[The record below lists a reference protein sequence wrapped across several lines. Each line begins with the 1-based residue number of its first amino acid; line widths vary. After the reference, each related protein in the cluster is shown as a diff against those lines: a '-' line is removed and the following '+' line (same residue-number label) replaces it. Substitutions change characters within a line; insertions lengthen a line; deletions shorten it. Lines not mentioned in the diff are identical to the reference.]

1 MQQEINIKV
10 VAQDRAKDNDFKQLF
25 LEMYPRLVRYAV
37 SLLGDGNEAR
47 DVVGDVFEKAWNQFS
62 SLQME
67 TRRSW
72 LYASV
77 RNACLNWLK
86 HQQVEQTNV
95 EALIEATRYDMSTRY
110 EEHERLLQQA
120 ERIARELK
128 EPTCTILR
136 LCYFEHLTYQQAA
149 DSRQAGHQ
157 SQHREEAYFQGTRHF
172 ARANEAY
179 KHRELGGKIMN
190 KNQDQELDYRMDSVS
205 ENVSENAS
213 GKVSENVSDAR
224 LSQIFGEAL
233 GDEPSKE
240 ETLAAW
246 EAFEQK
252 HISSEEEHLQK
263 AEDELSEKK
272 IDKARILTW
281 ITASVAVAASLFLF
295 IFRSSQEISQPT
307 EFSMELFSEVT
318 SPKQVEQ
325 TLSNGYCVVST
336 PAATTTLVTLSDG
349 TRVMLNANSTLEYP
363 ASFDDAEVREV
374 RLKGEAHFEVTKNP
388 HRPFVVKAGE
398 MQTQVLG
405 TIFDVKAYRKD
416 APKVTLMEGKVKV
429 SNADTEI
436 EMRPG
441 QTATLQADKIVVSKA
456 SSSASD
462 WLEGDFDMDQ
472 VTLAEAMSDIGAWYN
487 KTVVFQSQANM
498 DKLIHFRFSRRASL
512 QEIITALNEMGV
524 AKVRIEKGKIM
535 VL

>member
-1 MQQEINIKV
+1 
-10 VAQDRAKDNDFKQLF
+10 
-25 LEMYPRLVRYAV
+25 
-37 SLLGDGNEAR
+37 
-47 DVVGDVFEKAWNQFS
+47 
-62 SLQME
+62 
-67 TRRSW
+67 
-72 LYASV
+72 
-77 RNACLNWLK
+77 
-86 HQQVEQTNV
+86 
-95 EALIEATRYDMSTRY
+95 
-110 EEHERLLQQA
+110 
-120 ERIARELK
+120 
-128 EPTCTILR
+128 
-136 LCYFEHLTYQQAA
+136 
-149 DSRQAGHQ
+149 
-157 SQHREEAYFQGTRHF
+157 
-172 ARANEAY
+172 
-179 KHRELGGKIMN
+179 
-190 KNQDQELDYRMDSVS
+190 MDSVS

-213 GKVSENVSDAR
+213 EKVSENISDAR

-233 GDEPSKE
+233 GNEPSKE

-246 EAFEQK
+246 EAFEKK
-252 HISSEEEHLQK
+252 HISSEKEHLSFEK
-263 AEDELSEKK
+263 ESIVKNEKK
-272 IDKARILTW
+272 VSKARILTW

-325 TLSNGYCVVST
+325 TLSDGYCVVST

-349 TRVMLNANSTLEYP
+349 TKVMLNANSTLEYP

-416 APKVTLMEGKVKV
+416 APKVTLMQGKVKV
-429 SNADTEI
+429 SNADTEVD
-436 EMRPG
+436 MRPG

-498 DKLIHFRFSRRASL
+498 GKLIHFRFSRRASL

>member
-1 MQQEINIKV
+1 
-10 VAQDRAKDNDFKQLF
+10 
-25 LEMYPRLVRYAV
+25 
-37 SLLGDGNEAR
+37 
-47 DVVGDVFEKAWNQFS
+47 
-62 SLQME
+62 
-67 TRRSW
+67 
-72 LYASV
+72 
-77 RNACLNWLK
+77 
-86 HQQVEQTNV
+86 
-95 EALIEATRYDMSTRY
+95 
-110 EEHERLLQQA
+110 
-120 ERIARELK
+120 
-128 EPTCTILR
+128 
-136 LCYFEHLTYQQAA
+136 
-149 DSRQAGHQ
+149 
-157 SQHREEAYFQGTRHF
+157 
-172 ARANEAY
+172 
-179 KHRELGGKIMN
+179 MN

-213 GKVSENVSDAR
+213 EKVSENVSDAR

-246 EAFEQK
+246 EAFEKK
-252 HISSEEEHLQK
+252 HISSEEEHLSFEK
-263 AEDELSEKK
+263 ESIVKNEKK
-272 IDKARILTW
+272 VSKARILTW

-295 IFRSSQEISQPT
+295 IFRSSQEISLPT

-349 TRVMLNANSTLEYP
+349 TKVMLNANSKLEYP

-429 SNADTEI
+429 SNADTEV
-436 EMRPG
+436 EMHPG
-441 QTATLQADKIVVSKA
+441 QTATLQSDKIVVSRA

-524 AKVRIEKGKIM
+524 AKVRMEKGKIM

>member
-1 MQQEINIKV
+1 
-10 VAQDRAKDNDFKQLF
+10 
-25 LEMYPRLVRYAV
+25 
-37 SLLGDGNEAR
+37 
-47 DVVGDVFEKAWNQFS
+47 
-62 SLQME
+62 
-67 TRRSW
+67 
-72 LYASV
+72 
-77 RNACLNWLK
+77 
-86 HQQVEQTNV
+86 
-95 EALIEATRYDMSTRY
+95 
-110 EEHERLLQQA
+110 
-120 ERIARELK
+120 
-128 EPTCTILR
+128 
-136 LCYFEHLTYQQAA
+136 
-149 DSRQAGHQ
+149 
-157 SQHREEAYFQGTRHF
+157 
-172 ARANEAY
+172 
-179 KHRELGGKIMN
+179 MN

-205 ENVSENAS
+205 ENVSENVS
-213 GKVSENVSDAR
+213 EKVSENVSDAR

-246 EAFEQK
+246 EAFEKK
-252 HISSEEEHLQK
+252 HISSEEEHLSFEK
-263 AEDELSEKK
+263 ESIVKNEKK
-272 IDKARILTW
+272 VSKARILTW

-325 TLSNGYCVVST
+325 TLSDGYCVVST

-429 SNADTEI
+429 SNADTEV

-441 QTATLQADKIVVSKA
+441 QTATLQSDKIVVSRA
-456 SSSASD
+456 SSSVSD

>member
-1 MQQEINIKV
+1 
-10 VAQDRAKDNDFKQLF
+10 
-25 LEMYPRLVRYAV
+25 
-37 SLLGDGNEAR
+37 
-47 DVVGDVFEKAWNQFS
+47 
-62 SLQME
+62 
-67 TRRSW
+67 
-72 LYASV
+72 
-77 RNACLNWLK
+77 
-86 HQQVEQTNV
+86 
-95 EALIEATRYDMSTRY
+95 
-110 EEHERLLQQA
+110 
-120 ERIARELK
+120 
-128 EPTCTILR
+128 
-136 LCYFEHLTYQQAA
+136 
-149 DSRQAGHQ
+149 
-157 SQHREEAYFQGTRHF
+157 
-172 ARANEAY
+172 
-179 KHRELGGKIMN
+179 MN

-205 ENVSENAS
+205 ENASE
-213 GKVSENVSDAR
+213 KVSEKVSDAR

-233 GDEPSKE
+233 GDEPSKK

-246 EAFEQK
+246 EAFEKK
-252 HISSEEEHLQK
+252 HISSEKEPLQK

-325 TLSNGYCVVST
+325 TLSDGYCVVST

-363 ASFDDAEVREV
+363 VSFDDAATDKENDAADAVHQVREV

-416 APKVTLMEGKVKV
+416 APKVTLMQGKVKV
-429 SNADTEI
+429 SNADTEV

-441 QTATLQADKIVVSKA
+441 QTATLQSDKIVVSKA

>member
-1 MQQEINIKV
+1 
-10 VAQDRAKDNDFKQLF
+10 
-25 LEMYPRLVRYAV
+25 
-37 SLLGDGNEAR
+37 
-47 DVVGDVFEKAWNQFS
+47 
-62 SLQME
+62 
-67 TRRSW
+67 
-72 LYASV
+72 
-77 RNACLNWLK
+77 
-86 HQQVEQTNV
+86 
-95 EALIEATRYDMSTRY
+95 
-110 EEHERLLQQA
+110 
-120 ERIARELK
+120 
-128 EPTCTILR
+128 
-136 LCYFEHLTYQQAA
+136 
-149 DSRQAGHQ
+149 
-157 SQHREEAYFQGTRHF
+157 
-172 ARANEAY
+172 
-179 KHRELGGKIMN
+179 MN

-213 GKVSENVSDAR
+213 EKVSENVSDAR

-240 ETLAAW
+240 ETLAVW
-246 EAFEQK
+246 EAFEKK
-252 HISSEEEHLQK
+252 HISSEKEYLQK

-272 IDKARILTW
+272 IEDEIGRENGNEIGREIEGESSSRKVSKARILAW

-295 IFRSSQEISQPT
+295 IFRSSQEISLPT

-325 TLSNGYCVVST
+325 TLSDGYCVVST

-416 APKVTLMEGKVKV
+416 APKVTLMQGKVKV

-456 SSSASD
+456 SPSASG

-498 DKLIHFRFSRRASL
+498 GKLIHFRFSRRASL

-524 AKVRIEKGKIM
+524 ARIKIEKGKIM

>member
-1 MQQEINIKV
+1 
-10 VAQDRAKDNDFKQLF
+10 
-25 LEMYPRLVRYAV
+25 
-37 SLLGDGNEAR
+37 
-47 DVVGDVFEKAWNQFS
+47 
-62 SLQME
+62 
-67 TRRSW
+67 
-72 LYASV
+72 
-77 RNACLNWLK
+77 
-86 HQQVEQTNV
+86 
-95 EALIEATRYDMSTRY
+95 
-110 EEHERLLQQA
+110 
-120 ERIARELK
+120 
-128 EPTCTILR
+128 
-136 LCYFEHLTYQQAA
+136 
-149 DSRQAGHQ
+149 
-157 SQHREEAYFQGTRHF
+157 
-172 ARANEAY
+172 
-179 KHRELGGKIMN
+179 MN

-205 ENVSENAS
+205 ENVSENVFEKA
-213 GKVSENVSDAR
+213 SENVSDTR

-246 EAFEQK
+246 EAFEKK
-252 HISSEEEHLQK
+252 HISSEKEHLSFEK
-263 AEDELSEKK
+263 ESIVKNEKK
-272 IDKARILTW
+272 VSKARILTW

-325 TLSNGYCVVST
+325 TLSDGYCVVST
-336 PAATTTLVTLSDG
+336 PAATTTLVTLNDG
-349 TRVMLNANSTLEYP
+349 TKVMLNANSTLEYP

-416 APKVTLMEGKVKV
+416 APKVTLMQGKVKV
-429 SNADTEI
+429 SNADTEV

-498 DKLIHFRFSRRASL
+498 GKLIHFRFSRRASL

>member
-1 MQQEINIKV
+1 
-10 VAQDRAKDNDFKQLF
+10 
-25 LEMYPRLVRYAV
+25 
-37 SLLGDGNEAR
+37 
-47 DVVGDVFEKAWNQFS
+47 
-62 SLQME
+62 
-67 TRRSW
+67 
-72 LYASV
+72 
-77 RNACLNWLK
+77 
-86 HQQVEQTNV
+86 
-95 EALIEATRYDMSTRY
+95 
-110 EEHERLLQQA
+110 
-120 ERIARELK
+120 
-128 EPTCTILR
+128 
-136 LCYFEHLTYQQAA
+136 
-149 DSRQAGHQ
+149 
-157 SQHREEAYFQGTRHF
+157 
-172 ARANEAY
+172 
-179 KHRELGGKIMN
+179 MN
-190 KNQDQELDYRMDSVS
+190 KNQDQELDYRMDSVL
-205 ENVSENAS
+205 
-213 GKVSENVSDAR
+213 ENVSDAR

-246 EAFEQK
+246 EAFEKK
-252 HISSEEEHLQK
+252 HISSEKEHLSFEK
-263 AEDELSEKK
+263 ESIVKNEKK
-272 IDKARILTW
+272 VSKARILTW

-524 AKVRIEKGKIM
+524 AKVRMEKGKIM

>member
-1 MQQEINIKV
+1 
-10 VAQDRAKDNDFKQLF
+10 
-25 LEMYPRLVRYAV
+25 
-37 SLLGDGNEAR
+37 
-47 DVVGDVFEKAWNQFS
+47 
-62 SLQME
+62 
-67 TRRSW
+67 
-72 LYASV
+72 
-77 RNACLNWLK
+77 
-86 HQQVEQTNV
+86 
-95 EALIEATRYDMSTRY
+95 
-110 EEHERLLQQA
+110 
-120 ERIARELK
+120 
-128 EPTCTILR
+128 
-136 LCYFEHLTYQQAA
+136 
-149 DSRQAGHQ
+149 
-157 SQHREEAYFQGTRHF
+157 
-172 ARANEAY
+172 
-179 KHRELGGKIMN
+179 MN
-190 KNQDQELDYRMDSVS
+190 KNQDQELDYRMDS
-205 ENVSENAS
+205 
-213 GKVSENVSDAR
+213 VSENVSDAR

-246 EAFEQK
+246 EAFEKK

-272 IDKARILTW
+272 IEDEIGGESSSRKISKARILTW

-388 HRPFVVKAGE
+388 HRPFVVRAGE

-416 APKVTLMEGKVKV
+416 APKVTLMQGKVKV
-429 SNADTEI
+429 SNADTEV

-456 SSSASD
+456 SPSASD

-524 AKVRIEKGKIM
+524 AKVRMEKGKIM

>member
-1 MQQEINIKV
+1 MN
-10 VAQDRAKDNDFKQLF
+10 KD
-25 LEMYPRLVRYAV
+25 
-37 SLLGDGNEAR
+37 
-47 DVVGDVFEKAWNQFS
+47 
-62 SLQME
+62 
-67 TRRSW
+67 
-72 LYASV
+72 
-77 RNACLNWLK
+77 
-86 HQQVEQTNV
+86 
-95 EALIEATRYDMSTRY
+95 
-110 EEHERLLQQA
+110 
-120 ERIARELK
+120 
-128 EPTCTILR
+128 
-136 LCYFEHLTYQQAA
+136 
-149 DSRQAGHQ
+149 
-157 SQHREEAYFQGTRHF
+157 
-172 ARANEAY
+172 
-179 KHRELGGKIMN
+179 

-213 GKVSENVSDAR
+213 EKVSENVSDAR

-246 EAFEQK
+246 EAFEKK

-263 AEDELSEKK
+263 TEDELSEKK
-272 IDKARILTW
+272 IEDEIGRESSSRKISKARILAW

-325 TLSNGYCVVST
+325 TLSDGYCVVST

-349 TRVMLNANSTLEYP
+349 TKVMLNANSTLEYP

-416 APKVTLMEGKVKV
+416 APKVTLMQGKVKV
-429 SNADTEI
+429 SNADTEV

-456 SSSASD
+456 SPSASD

-487 KTVVFQSQANM
+487 KTVVFLSQANM
-498 DKLIHFRFSRRASL
+498 GKLIHFRFSRRASL

>member
-1 MQQEINIKV
+1 
-10 VAQDRAKDNDFKQLF
+10 
-25 LEMYPRLVRYAV
+25 
-37 SLLGDGNEAR
+37 
-47 DVVGDVFEKAWNQFS
+47 
-62 SLQME
+62 
-67 TRRSW
+67 
-72 LYASV
+72 
-77 RNACLNWLK
+77 
-86 HQQVEQTNV
+86 
-95 EALIEATRYDMSTRY
+95 
-110 EEHERLLQQA
+110 
-120 ERIARELK
+120 
-128 EPTCTILR
+128 
-136 LCYFEHLTYQQAA
+136 
-149 DSRQAGHQ
+149 
-157 SQHREEAYFQGTRHF
+157 
-172 ARANEAY
+172 
-179 KHRELGGKIMN
+179 MN
-190 KNQDQELDYRMDSVS
+190 KNQDQELDYRM
-205 ENVSENAS
+205 EAENA
-213 GKVSENVSDAR
+213 SDAR
-224 LSQIFGEAL
+224 LTRIFGEAL
-233 GDEPSKE
+233 GGEPSKE

-246 EAFEQK
+246 EAFEKK
-252 HISSEEEHLQK
+252 HISSEEEHLSFEK
-263 AEDELSEKK
+263 ESIVKNEKK
-272 IDKARILTW
+272 VSKARILTW

-325 TLSNGYCVVST
+325 TLSDGYCVVST

-349 TRVMLNANSTLEYP
+349 TKVMLNANSTLEYP

-416 APKVTLMEGKVKV
+416 APKVTLMQGKVKV
-429 SNADTEI
+429 SNADTEV

-441 QTATLQADKIVVSKA
+441 QTATLQSDKIVVSKA
-456 SSSASD
+456 SPSASD

-512 QEIITALNEMGV
+512 LEIITALNEMGV
-524 AKVRIEKGKIM
+524 ARIRMEKGKIM

>member
-1 MQQEINIKV
+1 
-10 VAQDRAKDNDFKQLF
+10 
-25 LEMYPRLVRYAV
+25 
-37 SLLGDGNEAR
+37 
-47 DVVGDVFEKAWNQFS
+47 
-62 SLQME
+62 
-67 TRRSW
+67 
-72 LYASV
+72 
-77 RNACLNWLK
+77 
-86 HQQVEQTNV
+86 
-95 EALIEATRYDMSTRY
+95 
-110 EEHERLLQQA
+110 
-120 ERIARELK
+120 
-128 EPTCTILR
+128 
-136 LCYFEHLTYQQAA
+136 
-149 DSRQAGHQ
+149 
-157 SQHREEAYFQGTRHF
+157 
-172 ARANEAY
+172 
-179 KHRELGGKIMN
+179 MN

-213 GKVSENVSDAR
+213 EKVSENVSDAR

-252 HISSEEEHLQK
+252 HISSEEEHLSFEK
-263 AEDELSEKK
+263 ESIVKNEKK
-272 IDKARILTW
+272 VSKARILTW

-325 TLSNGYCVVST
+325 TLSDGYCVVST

-429 SNADTEI
+429 SNADTEV

-441 QTATLQADKIVVSKA
+441 QTATLQTDKIVVSKA
-456 SSSASD
+456 SSSVSD

-498 DKLIHFRFSRRASL
+498 GKLIHFRFSRRASL

>member
-1 MQQEINIKV
+1 
-10 VAQDRAKDNDFKQLF
+10 
-25 LEMYPRLVRYAV
+25 
-37 SLLGDGNEAR
+37 
-47 DVVGDVFEKAWNQFS
+47 
-62 SLQME
+62 
-67 TRRSW
+67 
-72 LYASV
+72 
-77 RNACLNWLK
+77 
-86 HQQVEQTNV
+86 
-95 EALIEATRYDMSTRY
+95 
-110 EEHERLLQQA
+110 
-120 ERIARELK
+120 
-128 EPTCTILR
+128 
-136 LCYFEHLTYQQAA
+136 
-149 DSRQAGHQ
+149 
-157 SQHREEAYFQGTRHF
+157 
-172 ARANEAY
+172 
-179 KHRELGGKIMN
+179 MN

-213 GKVSENVSDAR
+213 EKVSENVSDAR

-246 EAFEQK
+246 EAFEKK
-252 HISSEEEHLQK
+252 HISSEKEHLSFEK
-263 AEDELSEKK
+263 ESIVKNEKK
-272 IDKARILTW
+272 VSKARILTW

-325 TLSNGYCVVST
+325 TLSDGYCVVST

-416 APKVTLMEGKVKV
+416 APKVTLMQGKVKV
-429 SNADTEI
+429 SNADTEV

-441 QTATLQADKIVVSKA
+441 QTATLQSDKIVVSRA
-456 SSSASD
+456 SSSVSD

-524 AKVRIEKGKIM
+524 AKVRMEKGKIM

>member
-1 MQQEINIKV
+1 
-10 VAQDRAKDNDFKQLF
+10 
-25 LEMYPRLVRYAV
+25 
-37 SLLGDGNEAR
+37 
-47 DVVGDVFEKAWNQFS
+47 
-62 SLQME
+62 
-67 TRRSW
+67 
-72 LYASV
+72 
-77 RNACLNWLK
+77 
-86 HQQVEQTNV
+86 
-95 EALIEATRYDMSTRY
+95 
-110 EEHERLLQQA
+110 
-120 ERIARELK
+120 
-128 EPTCTILR
+128 
-136 LCYFEHLTYQQAA
+136 
-149 DSRQAGHQ
+149 
-157 SQHREEAYFQGTRHF
+157 
-172 ARANEAY
+172 
-179 KHRELGGKIMN
+179 MN

-213 GKVSENVSDAR
+213 EKVSENVSDAR

-246 EAFEQK
+246 EAFEKK
-252 HISSEEEHLQK
+252 HISSEKEHLQK

-272 IDKARILTW
+272 IEDEIGRENGNEIGREIGGESSSRKVSKARILAW

-295 IFRSSQEISQPT
+295 IFRSSQEISLPT

-325 TLSNGYCVVST
+325 TLSDGYCVVST

-416 APKVTLMEGKVKV
+416 APKVTLMQGKVKV
-429 SNADTEI
+429 SNADTEV

-498 DKLIHFRFSRRASL
+498 GKLIHFRFSRRASL
-512 QEIITALNEMGV
+512 QEIIMALNEMGV

>member
-1 MQQEINIKV
+1 
-10 VAQDRAKDNDFKQLF
+10 
-25 LEMYPRLVRYAV
+25 
-37 SLLGDGNEAR
+37 
-47 DVVGDVFEKAWNQFS
+47 
-62 SLQME
+62 
-67 TRRSW
+67 
-72 LYASV
+72 
-77 RNACLNWLK
+77 
-86 HQQVEQTNV
+86 
-95 EALIEATRYDMSTRY
+95 
-110 EEHERLLQQA
+110 
-120 ERIARELK
+120 
-128 EPTCTILR
+128 
-136 LCYFEHLTYQQAA
+136 
-149 DSRQAGHQ
+149 
-157 SQHREEAYFQGTRHF
+157 
-172 ARANEAY
+172 
-179 KHRELGGKIMN
+179 MN

-213 GKVSENVSDAR
+213 EKVSENVSDAR

-246 EAFEQK
+246 EAFEKK
-252 HISSEEEHLQK
+252 HIVEN
-263 AEDELSEKK
+263 EKK
-272 IDKARILTW
+272 VSKARILTW

-307 EFSMELFSEVT
+307 EFSMELFSEIT

-325 TLSNGYCVVST
+325 TLSDGYCVVST

-416 APKVTLMEGKVKV
+416 APKVTLMQGKVKV
-429 SNADTEI
+429 SNADTEV

-441 QTATLQADKIVVSKA
+441 QTATLQVDKIVVSKA

>member
-1 MQQEINIKV
+1 
-10 VAQDRAKDNDFKQLF
+10 
-25 LEMYPRLVRYAV
+25 
-37 SLLGDGNEAR
+37 
-47 DVVGDVFEKAWNQFS
+47 
-62 SLQME
+62 
-67 TRRSW
+67 
-72 LYASV
+72 
-77 RNACLNWLK
+77 
-86 HQQVEQTNV
+86 
-95 EALIEATRYDMSTRY
+95 
-110 EEHERLLQQA
+110 
-120 ERIARELK
+120 
-128 EPTCTILR
+128 
-136 LCYFEHLTYQQAA
+136 
-149 DSRQAGHQ
+149 
-157 SQHREEAYFQGTRHF
+157 
-172 ARANEAY
+172 
-179 KHRELGGKIMN
+179 MN
-190 KNQDQELDYRMDSVS
+190 KNQDQKLDYRMDSVS
-205 ENVSENAS
+205 ENVSENVSEKA
-213 GKVSENVSDAR
+213 SENVSDAR

-246 EAFEQK
+246 EAFEKK
-252 HISSEEEHLQK
+252 HISSEKEHLQK

-272 IDKARILTW
+272 IEDEIGRENGNEIGREIEGESSSRKVSKARILTW

-295 IFRSSQEISQPT
+295 IFRSSQEISLPT

-325 TLSNGYCVVST
+325 TLSDGYCVVST

-349 TRVMLNANSTLEYP
+349 TKVMLNANSTLEYP

-416 APKVTLMEGKVKV
+416 APKVTLMQGKVKV
-429 SNADTEI
+429 SNADTEV

-441 QTATLQADKIVVSKA
+441 QTATLQSDKIVVSKA
-456 SSSASD
+456 SPSASD

-498 DKLIHFRFSRRASL
+498 GKLIHFRFSRRASL

>member
-1 MQQEINIKV
+1 
-10 VAQDRAKDNDFKQLF
+10 
-25 LEMYPRLVRYAV
+25 
-37 SLLGDGNEAR
+37 
-47 DVVGDVFEKAWNQFS
+47 
-62 SLQME
+62 
-67 TRRSW
+67 
-72 LYASV
+72 
-77 RNACLNWLK
+77 
-86 HQQVEQTNV
+86 
-95 EALIEATRYDMSTRY
+95 
-110 EEHERLLQQA
+110 
-120 ERIARELK
+120 
-128 EPTCTILR
+128 
-136 LCYFEHLTYQQAA
+136 
-149 DSRQAGHQ
+149 
-157 SQHREEAYFQGTRHF
+157 
-172 ARANEAY
+172 
-179 KHRELGGKIMN
+179 MN
-190 KNQDQELDYRMDSVS
+190 KNQDQELDYRM
-205 ENVSENAS
+205 EAENA
-213 GKVSENVSDAR
+213 SDAR
-224 LSQIFGEAL
+224 LTRIFGEAL
-233 GDEPSKE
+233 GGEPSKE

-246 EAFEQK
+246 EAFEKK
-252 HISSEEEHLQK
+252 HISSEEEHLSFEK
-263 AEDELSEKK
+263 ESIVKNEKK
-272 IDKARILTW
+272 VSKARIQTW
-281 ITASVAVAASLFLF
+281 ITASVAVVASLFLF

-325 TLSNGYCVVST
+325 TLSDGYCVVST

-363 ASFDDAEVREV
+363 ASFDDAEVRKV

-416 APKVTLMEGKVKV
+416 APKVTLMQGKVKV
-429 SNADTEI
+429 SNADTEV

-441 QTATLQADKIVVSKA
+441 QTATLQLDKIVVSKA
-456 SSSASD
+456 SPSASD

-498 DKLIHFRFSRRASL
+498 GKLIHFRFSRRASL

>member
-1 MQQEINIKV
+1 
-10 VAQDRAKDNDFKQLF
+10 
-25 LEMYPRLVRYAV
+25 
-37 SLLGDGNEAR
+37 
-47 DVVGDVFEKAWNQFS
+47 
-62 SLQME
+62 
-67 TRRSW
+67 
-72 LYASV
+72 
-77 RNACLNWLK
+77 
-86 HQQVEQTNV
+86 
-95 EALIEATRYDMSTRY
+95 
-110 EEHERLLQQA
+110 
-120 ERIARELK
+120 
-128 EPTCTILR
+128 
-136 LCYFEHLTYQQAA
+136 
-149 DSRQAGHQ
+149 
-157 SQHREEAYFQGTRHF
+157 
-172 ARANEAY
+172 
-179 KHRELGGKIMN
+179 MN
-190 KNQDQELDYRMDSVS
+190 KNQDQEL
-205 ENVSENAS
+205 EQ
-213 GKVSENVSDAR
+213 GKGKNSFCNPLHQPLLQEPNDAEAGNISDAR

-233 GDEPSKE
+233 GDKPSKE

-246 EAFEQK
+246 EAFEKK
-252 HISSEEEHLQK
+252 HLLSSEKEPLQK

-272 IDKARILTW
+272 IENEIEEEIEDGIGGEIENEIGGESSSRKVSKARILAW

-325 TLSNGYCVVST
+325 TLSDGYCVVST

-349 TRVMLNANSTLEYP
+349 TKVMLNANSTLEYP

-416 APKVTLMEGKVKV
+416 APKVTLMQGKVKV
-429 SNADTEI
+429 SNADTEV

-441 QTATLQADKIVVSKA
+441 QTATLQSDKIVVSKA
-456 SSSASD
+456 SPSASD

-487 KTVVFQSQANM
+487 KTVVFQSQTNM
-498 DKLIHFRFSRRASL
+498 DKLIHFRFSRKASL

>member
-1 MQQEINIKV
+1 
-10 VAQDRAKDNDFKQLF
+10 
-25 LEMYPRLVRYAV
+25 
-37 SLLGDGNEAR
+37 
-47 DVVGDVFEKAWNQFS
+47 
-62 SLQME
+62 
-67 TRRSW
+67 
-72 LYASV
+72 
-77 RNACLNWLK
+77 
-86 HQQVEQTNV
+86 
-95 EALIEATRYDMSTRY
+95 
-110 EEHERLLQQA
+110 
-120 ERIARELK
+120 
-128 EPTCTILR
+128 
-136 LCYFEHLTYQQAA
+136 
-149 DSRQAGHQ
+149 
-157 SQHREEAYFQGTRHF
+157 
-172 ARANEAY
+172 
-179 KHRELGGKIMN
+179 MN

-213 GKVSENVSDAR
+213 EKVSENVSDAR
-224 LSQIFGEAL
+224 LSQMFGEAL

-246 EAFEQK
+246 EAFEKK
-252 HISSEEEHLQK
+252 HISSEKEHLQK
-263 AEDELSEKK
+263 AEEELSEKK
-272 IDKARILTW
+272 IEDEIGGESSSRKISKARILAW

-325 TLSNGYCVVST
+325 TLSDGYCVVST

-349 TRVMLNANSTLEYP
+349 TKVMLNANSTLEYP

-374 RLKGEAHFEVTKNP
+374 RLNGEAHFEVTKNP

-429 SNADTEI
+429 SNADTEV

-456 SSSASD
+456 SPSASD

-512 QEIITALNEMGV
+512 QEIITALKEMGV
-524 AKVRIEKGKIM
+524 AKVRMEKGKIM

>member
-1 MQQEINIKV
+1 
-10 VAQDRAKDNDFKQLF
+10 
-25 LEMYPRLVRYAV
+25 
-37 SLLGDGNEAR
+37 
-47 DVVGDVFEKAWNQFS
+47 
-62 SLQME
+62 
-67 TRRSW
+67 
-72 LYASV
+72 
-77 RNACLNWLK
+77 
-86 HQQVEQTNV
+86 
-95 EALIEATRYDMSTRY
+95 
-110 EEHERLLQQA
+110 
-120 ERIARELK
+120 
-128 EPTCTILR
+128 
-136 LCYFEHLTYQQAA
+136 
-149 DSRQAGHQ
+149 
-157 SQHREEAYFQGTRHF
+157 
-172 ARANEAY
+172 
-179 KHRELGGKIMN
+179 MN

-213 GKVSENVSDAR
+213 EKVSENVSDAR

-246 EAFEQK
+246 EAFEKK

-272 IDKARILTW
+272 IEDEIGGESSSRKISKARILTW

-307 EFSMELFSEVT
+307 EFSIELFSEVT

-349 TRVMLNANSTLEYP
+349 TKVMLNANSTLEYP

-388 HRPFVVKAGE
+388 HRPFVVKAGK

-416 APKVTLMEGKVKV
+416 APKVTLMQGKVKV
-429 SNADTEI
+429 SNADTEV

>member
-1 MQQEINIKV
+1 
-10 VAQDRAKDNDFKQLF
+10 
-25 LEMYPRLVRYAV
+25 
-37 SLLGDGNEAR
+37 
-47 DVVGDVFEKAWNQFS
+47 
-62 SLQME
+62 
-67 TRRSW
+67 
-72 LYASV
+72 
-77 RNACLNWLK
+77 
-86 HQQVEQTNV
+86 
-95 EALIEATRYDMSTRY
+95 
-110 EEHERLLQQA
+110 
-120 ERIARELK
+120 
-128 EPTCTILR
+128 
-136 LCYFEHLTYQQAA
+136 
-149 DSRQAGHQ
+149 
-157 SQHREEAYFQGTRHF
+157 
-172 ARANEAY
+172 
-179 KHRELGGKIMN
+179 MN
-190 KNQDQELDYRMDSVS
+190 KNQDQELDYRM
-205 ENVSENAS
+205 EAENA
-213 GKVSENVSDAR
+213 SDAR
-224 LSQIFGEAL
+224 LTRIFGEAL
-233 GDEPSKE
+233 GGEPSKE

-246 EAFEQK
+246 EAFEKK
-252 HISSEEEHLQK
+252 HISSEEEHLSFEK
-263 AEDELSEKK
+263 ESIVKNEKK
-272 IDKARILTW
+272 VSKARILTW

-325 TLSNGYCVVST
+325 TLSDGYCVVST

-349 TRVMLNANSTLEYP
+349 TKVMLNANSTLEYP

-416 APKVTLMEGKVKV
+416 APKVTLMQGKVKV
-429 SNADTEI
+429 SNADTEV

-487 KTVVFQSQANM
+487 KTVVFQSQVNM

-524 AKVRIEKGKIM
+524 ARIRMEKGKIM

>member
-1 MQQEINIKV
+1 
-10 VAQDRAKDNDFKQLF
+10 
-25 LEMYPRLVRYAV
+25 
-37 SLLGDGNEAR
+37 
-47 DVVGDVFEKAWNQFS
+47 
-62 SLQME
+62 
-67 TRRSW
+67 
-72 LYASV
+72 
-77 RNACLNWLK
+77 
-86 HQQVEQTNV
+86 
-95 EALIEATRYDMSTRY
+95 
-110 EEHERLLQQA
+110 
-120 ERIARELK
+120 
-128 EPTCTILR
+128 
-136 LCYFEHLTYQQAA
+136 
-149 DSRQAGHQ
+149 
-157 SQHREEAYFQGTRHF
+157 
-172 ARANEAY
+172 
-179 KHRELGGKIMN
+179 MN
-190 KNQDQELDYRMDSVS
+190 KNQDQKLDYRMDSVS
-205 ENVSENAS
+205 ENVSENVSEKA
-213 GKVSENVSDAR
+213 SENVSDAR

-246 EAFEQK
+246 EAFEKK
-252 HISSEEEHLQK
+252 HISSEKEHLQK

-272 IDKARILTW
+272 IEDEIERKIGNEIGREIEGESSSRKFSKARILTW

-295 IFRSSQEISQPT
+295 IFRSSQEISLPT

-349 TRVMLNANSTLEYP
+349 TKVMLNANSTLEYP

-416 APKVTLMEGKVKV
+416 APKVTLMQGKVKV

-456 SSSASD
+456 SPSASD

-498 DKLIHFRFSRRASL
+498 GKLIHFRFSRRASL

>member
-1 MQQEINIKV
+1 
-10 VAQDRAKDNDFKQLF
+10 
-25 LEMYPRLVRYAV
+25 
-37 SLLGDGNEAR
+37 
-47 DVVGDVFEKAWNQFS
+47 
-62 SLQME
+62 
-67 TRRSW
+67 
-72 LYASV
+72 
-77 RNACLNWLK
+77 
-86 HQQVEQTNV
+86 
-95 EALIEATRYDMSTRY
+95 
-110 EEHERLLQQA
+110 
-120 ERIARELK
+120 
-128 EPTCTILR
+128 
-136 LCYFEHLTYQQAA
+136 
-149 DSRQAGHQ
+149 
-157 SQHREEAYFQGTRHF
+157 
-172 ARANEAY
+172 
-179 KHRELGGKIMN
+179 MN
-190 KNQDQELDYRMDSVS
+190 KNQDQELDYRM
-205 ENVSENAS
+205 EAENA
-213 GKVSENVSDAR
+213 SDAR
-224 LSQIFGEAL
+224 LTRIFGEAL
-233 GDEPSKE
+233 GGEPSKE

-246 EAFEQK
+246 EAFEKK
-252 HISSEEEHLQK
+252 HISSEEEHLSFEK
-263 AEDELSEKK
+263 ESIVKNEKK
-272 IDKARILTW
+272 VSKARILAW

-363 ASFDDAEVREV
+363 VSFDDAEVREV

-416 APKVTLMEGKVKV
+416 APKVTLMQGKVKV
-429 SNADTEI
+429 SNADTEV

-524 AKVRIEKGKIM
+524 AKIRMEKGKIM

>member
-1 MQQEINIKV
+1 
-10 VAQDRAKDNDFKQLF
+10 
-25 LEMYPRLVRYAV
+25 
-37 SLLGDGNEAR
+37 
-47 DVVGDVFEKAWNQFS
+47 
-62 SLQME
+62 
-67 TRRSW
+67 
-72 LYASV
+72 
-77 RNACLNWLK
+77 
-86 HQQVEQTNV
+86 
-95 EALIEATRYDMSTRY
+95 
-110 EEHERLLQQA
+110 
-120 ERIARELK
+120 
-128 EPTCTILR
+128 
-136 LCYFEHLTYQQAA
+136 
-149 DSRQAGHQ
+149 
-157 SQHREEAYFQGTRHF
+157 
-172 ARANEAY
+172 
-179 KHRELGGKIMN
+179 MN
-190 KNQDQELDYRMDSVS
+190 KNQDQELDYRM
-205 ENVSENAS
+205 EAENA
-213 GKVSENVSDAR
+213 SDAR
-224 LSQIFGEAL
+224 LTRIFREAL
-233 GDEPSKE
+233 GGEPSKE

-246 EAFEQK
+246 EAFEKK
-252 HISSEEEHLQK
+252 HISSEEEHL
-263 AEDELSEKK
+263 SFEKK
-272 IDKARILTW
+272 SIVKNEKKVSKARILTW
-281 ITASVAVAASLFLF
+281 IMASVAVAASLFLF

-325 TLSNGYCVVST
+325 TLSDGYCVVST

-349 TRVMLNANSTLEYP
+349 TKVMLNANSTLEYP

-416 APKVTLMEGKVKV
+416 APKVTLMQGKVKV
-429 SNADTEI
+429 SNADTEV

-487 KTVVFQSQANM
+487 KTVVFQSQVNM

-524 AKVRIEKGKIM
+524 ARIRMEKGKIM

>member
-1 MQQEINIKV
+1 
-10 VAQDRAKDNDFKQLF
+10 
-25 LEMYPRLVRYAV
+25 
-37 SLLGDGNEAR
+37 
-47 DVVGDVFEKAWNQFS
+47 
-62 SLQME
+62 
-67 TRRSW
+67 
-72 LYASV
+72 
-77 RNACLNWLK
+77 
-86 HQQVEQTNV
+86 
-95 EALIEATRYDMSTRY
+95 
-110 EEHERLLQQA
+110 
-120 ERIARELK
+120 
-128 EPTCTILR
+128 
-136 LCYFEHLTYQQAA
+136 
-149 DSRQAGHQ
+149 
-157 SQHREEAYFQGTRHF
+157 
-172 ARANEAY
+172 
-179 KHRELGGKIMN
+179 MN
-190 KNQDQELDYRMDSVS
+190 KNQNQEL
-205 ENVSENAS
+205 EQ
-213 GKVSENVSDAR
+213 GKGKNSFCNPLHQPLLQEPNDAEAGNISDAR

-246 EAFEQK
+246 EAFEKK
-252 HISSEEEHLQK
+252 HLSSEEEHLQK

-416 APKVTLMEGKVKV
+416 APKVTLMQGKVKV
-429 SNADTEI
+429 SNADTEV

-441 QTATLQADKIVVSKA
+441 QTATLQSDKIVVSKA
-456 SSSASD
+456 SPSASD

>member
-1 MQQEINIKV
+1 
-10 VAQDRAKDNDFKQLF
+10 
-25 LEMYPRLVRYAV
+25 
-37 SLLGDGNEAR
+37 
-47 DVVGDVFEKAWNQFS
+47 
-62 SLQME
+62 
-67 TRRSW
+67 
-72 LYASV
+72 
-77 RNACLNWLK
+77 
-86 HQQVEQTNV
+86 
-95 EALIEATRYDMSTRY
+95 
-110 EEHERLLQQA
+110 
-120 ERIARELK
+120 
-128 EPTCTILR
+128 
-136 LCYFEHLTYQQAA
+136 
-149 DSRQAGHQ
+149 
-157 SQHREEAYFQGTRHF
+157 
-172 ARANEAY
+172 
-179 KHRELGGKIMN
+179 MN
-190 KNQDQELDYRMDSVS
+190 KNQDQELDYRMDPVS

-213 GKVSENVSDAR
+213 EKVSEKVSDAR

-246 EAFEQK
+246 EAFEKK
-252 HISSEEEHLQK
+252 HISSEKEHLSFEK
-263 AEDELSEKK
+263 ESIVKNEKK
-272 IDKARILTW
+272 VSKARILTW

-325 TLSNGYCVVST
+325 TLSDGYCVVST

-429 SNADTEI
+429 SNADTEV

-441 QTATLQADKIVVSKA
+441 QTATLQSDKIVVSRA
-456 SSSASD
+456 SSSVSD

-498 DKLIHFRFSRRASL
+498 GKLIHFRFSRRASL
-512 QEIITALNEMGV
+512 QEIIMALNEMGV
-524 AKVRIEKGKIM
+524 AKVRMEKGKIM

>member
-1 MQQEINIKV
+1 
-10 VAQDRAKDNDFKQLF
+10 
-25 LEMYPRLVRYAV
+25 
-37 SLLGDGNEAR
+37 
-47 DVVGDVFEKAWNQFS
+47 
-62 SLQME
+62 
-67 TRRSW
+67 
-72 LYASV
+72 
-77 RNACLNWLK
+77 
-86 HQQVEQTNV
+86 
-95 EALIEATRYDMSTRY
+95 
-110 EEHERLLQQA
+110 
-120 ERIARELK
+120 
-128 EPTCTILR
+128 
-136 LCYFEHLTYQQAA
+136 
-149 DSRQAGHQ
+149 
-157 SQHREEAYFQGTRHF
+157 
-172 ARANEAY
+172 
-179 KHRELGGKIMN
+179 MN
-190 KNQDQELDYRMDSVS
+190 KNQDQELDYRMDPVS

-213 GKVSENVSDAR
+213 EKVSEKVSDAR

-246 EAFEQK
+246 EAFEKK
-252 HISSEEEHLQK
+252 HISSEKKHLSFEK
-263 AEDELSEKK
+263 ESIVKNEKK
-272 IDKARILTW
+272 VSKARILTW

-325 TLSNGYCVVST
+325 TLSDGYCVVST

-388 HRPFVVKAGE
+388 HCPFVVKAGE

-429 SNADTEI
+429 SNADTEV

-441 QTATLQADKIVVSKA
+441 QTATLQSDKIVVSRA
-456 SSSASD
+456 SSSVSD

-524 AKVRIEKGKIM
+524 AKVRMEKGKIM

>member
-1 MQQEINIKV
+1 
-10 VAQDRAKDNDFKQLF
+10 
-25 LEMYPRLVRYAV
+25 
-37 SLLGDGNEAR
+37 
-47 DVVGDVFEKAWNQFS
+47 
-62 SLQME
+62 
-67 TRRSW
+67 
-72 LYASV
+72 
-77 RNACLNWLK
+77 
-86 HQQVEQTNV
+86 
-95 EALIEATRYDMSTRY
+95 
-110 EEHERLLQQA
+110 
-120 ERIARELK
+120 
-128 EPTCTILR
+128 
-136 LCYFEHLTYQQAA
+136 
-149 DSRQAGHQ
+149 
-157 SQHREEAYFQGTRHF
+157 
-172 ARANEAY
+172 
-179 KHRELGGKIMN
+179 MN

-205 ENVSENAS
+205 ENVSEN
-213 GKVSENVSDAR
+213 VSETFSDAR

-246 EAFEQK
+246 EAFEKK
-252 HISSEEEHLQK
+252 HISSEEEHLSFEK
-263 AEDELSEKK
+263 ESIVKNEKK
-272 IDKARILTW
+272 VSKARILTW

-325 TLSNGYCVVST
+325 TLSDGYCVVST

-349 TRVMLNANSTLEYP
+349 TKVMLNANSTLEYP
-363 ASFDDAEVREV
+363 VSFDDAEAREV

-416 APKVTLMEGKVKV
+416 APKVTLMQGKVKV
-429 SNADTEI
+429 SNADTEV

-512 QEIITALNEMGV
+512 LEIITALNEMGV

>member
-1 MQQEINIKV
+1 
-10 VAQDRAKDNDFKQLF
+10 
-25 LEMYPRLVRYAV
+25 
-37 SLLGDGNEAR
+37 
-47 DVVGDVFEKAWNQFS
+47 
-62 SLQME
+62 
-67 TRRSW
+67 
-72 LYASV
+72 
-77 RNACLNWLK
+77 
-86 HQQVEQTNV
+86 
-95 EALIEATRYDMSTRY
+95 
-110 EEHERLLQQA
+110 
-120 ERIARELK
+120 
-128 EPTCTILR
+128 
-136 LCYFEHLTYQQAA
+136 
-149 DSRQAGHQ
+149 
-157 SQHREEAYFQGTRHF
+157 
-172 ARANEAY
+172 
-179 KHRELGGKIMN
+179 
-190 KNQDQELDYRMDSVS
+190 MDSVS

-213 GKVSENVSDAR
+213 EKVSENVSDAR

-246 EAFEQK
+246 EAFEKK
-252 HISSEEEHLQK
+252 HISSEEEL
-263 AEDELSEKK
+263 LSFEKESIVKNEKK
-272 IDKARILTW
+272 VSKARILTW

-349 TRVMLNANSTLEYP
+349 TKVMLNANSTLEYP

-405 TIFDVKAYRKD
+405 TVFDVKAYRKD
-416 APKVTLMEGKVKV
+416 APKVTLMQGKVKV
-429 SNADTEI
+429 SNADTEV

-441 QTATLQADKIVVSKA
+441 QTATLQVDKIVVSKA

-524 AKVRIEKGKIM
+524 ARIKIEKGKIM

>member
-1 MQQEINIKV
+1 
-10 VAQDRAKDNDFKQLF
+10 
-25 LEMYPRLVRYAV
+25 
-37 SLLGDGNEAR
+37 
-47 DVVGDVFEKAWNQFS
+47 
-62 SLQME
+62 
-67 TRRSW
+67 
-72 LYASV
+72 
-77 RNACLNWLK
+77 
-86 HQQVEQTNV
+86 
-95 EALIEATRYDMSTRY
+95 
-110 EEHERLLQQA
+110 
-120 ERIARELK
+120 
-128 EPTCTILR
+128 
-136 LCYFEHLTYQQAA
+136 
-149 DSRQAGHQ
+149 
-157 SQHREEAYFQGTRHF
+157 
-172 ARANEAY
+172 
-179 KHRELGGKIMN
+179 MN

-213 GKVSENVSDAR
+213 EKVSENVSDAR

-246 EAFEQK
+246 EAFEKK

-272 IDKARILTW
+272 IEDEIGRESSSRKISKARILAW

-416 APKVTLMEGKVKV
+416 APKVTLMQGKVKV
-429 SNADTEI
+429 SNADTEV

-456 SSSASD
+456 SPSASD

-498 DKLIHFRFSRRASL
+498 GKLIHFRFSRRASL

>member
-1 MQQEINIKV
+1 
-10 VAQDRAKDNDFKQLF
+10 
-25 LEMYPRLVRYAV
+25 
-37 SLLGDGNEAR
+37 
-47 DVVGDVFEKAWNQFS
+47 
-62 SLQME
+62 
-67 TRRSW
+67 
-72 LYASV
+72 
-77 RNACLNWLK
+77 
-86 HQQVEQTNV
+86 
-95 EALIEATRYDMSTRY
+95 
-110 EEHERLLQQA
+110 
-120 ERIARELK
+120 
-128 EPTCTILR
+128 
-136 LCYFEHLTYQQAA
+136 
-149 DSRQAGHQ
+149 
-157 SQHREEAYFQGTRHF
+157 
-172 ARANEAY
+172 
-179 KHRELGGKIMN
+179 MN

-246 EAFEQK
+246 EAFEKK

-272 IDKARILTW
+272 IEDEIGGESSSRKISKARILAW

-325 TLSNGYCVVST
+325 TLSDGYCVVST

-349 TRVMLNANSTLEYP
+349 TKVMLNANSTLEYP

-416 APKVTLMEGKVKV
+416 APKVTLMQGKVKV
-429 SNADTEI
+429 SNADTEV

-441 QTATLQADKIVVSKA
+441 QTATLQSDKIVVSKA
-456 SSSASD
+456 SPSASD

-524 AKVRIEKGKIM
+524 AKVRMEKGKIM

>member
-1 MQQEINIKV
+1 
-10 VAQDRAKDNDFKQLF
+10 
-25 LEMYPRLVRYAV
+25 
-37 SLLGDGNEAR
+37 
-47 DVVGDVFEKAWNQFS
+47 
-62 SLQME
+62 
-67 TRRSW
+67 
-72 LYASV
+72 
-77 RNACLNWLK
+77 
-86 HQQVEQTNV
+86 
-95 EALIEATRYDMSTRY
+95 
-110 EEHERLLQQA
+110 
-120 ERIARELK
+120 
-128 EPTCTILR
+128 
-136 LCYFEHLTYQQAA
+136 
-149 DSRQAGHQ
+149 
-157 SQHREEAYFQGTRHF
+157 
-172 ARANEAY
+172 
-179 KHRELGGKIMN
+179 MN

-213 GKVSENVSDAR
+213 EKVSENVSDAR

-252 HISSEEEHLQK
+252 HISSEEEHLSFEK
-263 AEDELSEKK
+263 ESIVKNEKK
-272 IDKARILTW
+272 VSKARILTW

-325 TLSNGYCVVST
+325 TLSDGYCVVST

-405 TIFDVKAYRKD
+405 TVFDVKAYRKD

-429 SNADTEI
+429 SNADTEV
-436 EMRPG
+436 EMHPG
-441 QTATLQADKIVVSKA
+441 QTATLQSDKIVVSRA
-456 SSSASD
+456 SSSVSD

-498 DKLIHFRFSRRASL
+498 GKLIHFRFSRRASL

>member
-1 MQQEINIKV
+1 
-10 VAQDRAKDNDFKQLF
+10 
-25 LEMYPRLVRYAV
+25 
-37 SLLGDGNEAR
+37 
-47 DVVGDVFEKAWNQFS
+47 
-62 SLQME
+62 
-67 TRRSW
+67 
-72 LYASV
+72 
-77 RNACLNWLK
+77 
-86 HQQVEQTNV
+86 
-95 EALIEATRYDMSTRY
+95 
-110 EEHERLLQQA
+110 
-120 ERIARELK
+120 
-128 EPTCTILR
+128 
-136 LCYFEHLTYQQAA
+136 
-149 DSRQAGHQ
+149 
-157 SQHREEAYFQGTRHF
+157 
-172 ARANEAY
+172 
-179 KHRELGGKIMN
+179 MN
-190 KNQDQELDYRMDSVS
+190 KNQDQELDYRMDPVS

-213 GKVSENVSDAR
+213 EKVSENVSDAR
-224 LSQIFGEAL
+224 LFQIFGEAL

-246 EAFEQK
+246 EAFEKK

-272 IDKARILTW
+272 IEDEIGRESSSRKVSKARILAW

-307 EFSMELFSEVT
+307 EFSMELFSEAT

-416 APKVTLMEGKVKV
+416 APKVTLMQGKVKV
-429 SNADTEI
+429 SNADTEV

-441 QTATLQADKIVVSKA
+441 QTATLQTDKIVVSKA
-456 SSSASD
+456 SSSVSD

-487 KTVVFQSQANM
+487 KTVVFQSQVNM

-524 AKVRIEKGKIM
+524 ARIRMEKGKIM

>member
-1 MQQEINIKV
+1 
-10 VAQDRAKDNDFKQLF
+10 
-25 LEMYPRLVRYAV
+25 
-37 SLLGDGNEAR
+37 
-47 DVVGDVFEKAWNQFS
+47 
-62 SLQME
+62 
-67 TRRSW
+67 
-72 LYASV
+72 
-77 RNACLNWLK
+77 
-86 HQQVEQTNV
+86 
-95 EALIEATRYDMSTRY
+95 
-110 EEHERLLQQA
+110 
-120 ERIARELK
+120 
-128 EPTCTILR
+128 
-136 LCYFEHLTYQQAA
+136 
-149 DSRQAGHQ
+149 
-157 SQHREEAYFQGTRHF
+157 
-172 ARANEAY
+172 
-179 KHRELGGKIMN
+179 MN
-190 KNQDQELDYRMDSVS
+190 KNQDQELDYRM
-205 ENVSENAS
+205 EAENA
-213 GKVSENVSDAR
+213 SDAR
-224 LSQIFGEAL
+224 LTRIFGEAL
-233 GDEPSKE
+233 GGEPSKE

-246 EAFEQK
+246 EAFEKK
-252 HISSEEEHLQK
+252 HISSEEEHLSFEK
-263 AEDELSEKK
+263 ESIVKNEKK
-272 IDKARILTW
+272 VSKARILTW

-325 TLSNGYCVVST
+325 TLSDGYCVVST

-349 TRVMLNANSTLEYP
+349 TKVMLNANSTLEYP

-405 TIFDVKAYRKD
+405 TVFDVKAYRKD
-416 APKVTLMEGKVKV
+416 APKVTLMQGKVKV
-429 SNADTEI
+429 SNADTEV

-441 QTATLQADKIVVSKA
+441 QTATLQSDKIVVSKA
-456 SSSASD
+456 SPSASD

-524 AKVRIEKGKIM
+524 ARIRMEKGKIM

>member
-1 MQQEINIKV
+1 
-10 VAQDRAKDNDFKQLF
+10 
-25 LEMYPRLVRYAV
+25 
-37 SLLGDGNEAR
+37 
-47 DVVGDVFEKAWNQFS
+47 
-62 SLQME
+62 
-67 TRRSW
+67 
-72 LYASV
+72 
-77 RNACLNWLK
+77 
-86 HQQVEQTNV
+86 
-95 EALIEATRYDMSTRY
+95 
-110 EEHERLLQQA
+110 
-120 ERIARELK
+120 
-128 EPTCTILR
+128 
-136 LCYFEHLTYQQAA
+136 
-149 DSRQAGHQ
+149 
-157 SQHREEAYFQGTRHF
+157 
-172 ARANEAY
+172 
-179 KHRELGGKIMN
+179 MN

-205 ENVSENAS
+205 ENVSE
-213 GKVSENVSDAR
+213 KVSENVSDAR
-224 LSQIFGEAL
+224 LSQIFGESL

-246 EAFEQK
+246 EAFEKK
-252 HISSEEEHLQK
+252 HISSEEEHLSFEK
-263 AEDELSEKK
+263 ESIVKNEKK
-272 IDKARILTW
+272 VSKARILAW

-325 TLSNGYCVVST
+325 TLSDGYCVVST

-349 TRVMLNANSTLEYP
+349 TRVMLNANSKLEYP

-429 SNADTEI
+429 SNADTEV

-441 QTATLQADKIVVSKA
+441 QTATLQSDKIVVSRA
-456 SSSASD
+456 SSSVSD

>member
-1 MQQEINIKV
+1 
-10 VAQDRAKDNDFKQLF
+10 
-25 LEMYPRLVRYAV
+25 
-37 SLLGDGNEAR
+37 
-47 DVVGDVFEKAWNQFS
+47 
-62 SLQME
+62 
-67 TRRSW
+67 
-72 LYASV
+72 
-77 RNACLNWLK
+77 
-86 HQQVEQTNV
+86 
-95 EALIEATRYDMSTRY
+95 
-110 EEHERLLQQA
+110 
-120 ERIARELK
+120 
-128 EPTCTILR
+128 
-136 LCYFEHLTYQQAA
+136 
-149 DSRQAGHQ
+149 
-157 SQHREEAYFQGTRHF
+157 
-172 ARANEAY
+172 
-179 KHRELGGKIMN
+179 MN

-205 ENVSENAS
+205 ENVSENVSEKA
-213 GKVSENVSDAR
+213 SENVSDTR

-246 EAFEQK
+246 EAFEKK
-252 HISSEEEHLQK
+252 HISSEEEHL
-263 AEDELSEKK
+263 SFEKK
-272 IDKARILTW
+272 SIVKNEKKVSKARILTW

-295 IFRSSQEISQPT
+295 FFRSSQEISQPT
-307 EFSMELFSEVT
+307 EFSMELFSEIT

-416 APKVTLMEGKVKV
+416 APKVTLMQGKVKV
-429 SNADTEI
+429 SNADTEV

-456 SSSASD
+456 SPSASD

-487 KTVVFQSQANM
+487 KTVVFQSQSNM

>member
-1 MQQEINIKV
+1 
-10 VAQDRAKDNDFKQLF
+10 
-25 LEMYPRLVRYAV
+25 
-37 SLLGDGNEAR
+37 
-47 DVVGDVFEKAWNQFS
+47 
-62 SLQME
+62 
-67 TRRSW
+67 
-72 LYASV
+72 
-77 RNACLNWLK
+77 
-86 HQQVEQTNV
+86 
-95 EALIEATRYDMSTRY
+95 
-110 EEHERLLQQA
+110 
-120 ERIARELK
+120 
-128 EPTCTILR
+128 
-136 LCYFEHLTYQQAA
+136 
-149 DSRQAGHQ
+149 
-157 SQHREEAYFQGTRHF
+157 
-172 ARANEAY
+172 
-179 KHRELGGKIMN
+179 MN

-213 GKVSENVSDAR
+213 EKVSENVSDAR

-246 EAFEQK
+246 EAFEKK
-252 HISSEEEHLQK
+252 HISSEKEHLQK

-272 IDKARILTW
+272 IEDEIGRENGNEIEREIEGESSSRKVSKARILTW

-295 IFRSSQEISQPT
+295 IFRSSQEISLPT

-416 APKVTLMEGKVKV
+416 APKVTLMQGKVKV
-429 SNADTEI
+429 SNADTEV

-441 QTATLQADKIVVSKA
+441 QTATLQSDKIVVSKA
-456 SSSASD
+456 SPSASD

-498 DKLIHFRFSRRASL
+498 GKLIHFRFSRRASL

>member
-1 MQQEINIKV
+1 
-10 VAQDRAKDNDFKQLF
+10 
-25 LEMYPRLVRYAV
+25 
-37 SLLGDGNEAR
+37 
-47 DVVGDVFEKAWNQFS
+47 
-62 SLQME
+62 
-67 TRRSW
+67 
-72 LYASV
+72 
-77 RNACLNWLK
+77 
-86 HQQVEQTNV
+86 
-95 EALIEATRYDMSTRY
+95 
-110 EEHERLLQQA
+110 
-120 ERIARELK
+120 
-128 EPTCTILR
+128 
-136 LCYFEHLTYQQAA
+136 
-149 DSRQAGHQ
+149 
-157 SQHREEAYFQGTRHF
+157 
-172 ARANEAY
+172 
-179 KHRELGGKIMN
+179 MN
-190 KNQDQELDYRMDSVS
+190 KNQDQELEQGKGKDSFCNPLHQEPMDPVS
-205 ENVSENAS
+205 ENI
-213 GKVSENVSDAR
+213 SDAR

-246 EAFEQK
+246 EAFEKK
-252 HISSEEEHLQK
+252 HLSVEKEPIEEETIAK
-263 AEDELSEKK
+263 NEKK
-272 IDKARILTW
+272 VSKARILAW

-325 TLSNGYCVVST
+325 TLKDGYCVVST

-349 TRVMLNANSTLEYP
+349 TKVMLNANSTLEYP
-363 ASFDDAEVREV
+363 ASFDDASSDKENDAADESHQVREV

-416 APKVTLMEGKVKV
+416 APKVTLMQGKVKV
-429 SNADTEI
+429 SNADTEV

-441 QTATLQADKIVVSKA
+441 QTATLQSDKIVVSKA
-456 SSSASD
+456 SPSASD

-535 VL
+535 VH

>member
-1 MQQEINIKV
+1 
-10 VAQDRAKDNDFKQLF
+10 
-25 LEMYPRLVRYAV
+25 
-37 SLLGDGNEAR
+37 
-47 DVVGDVFEKAWNQFS
+47 
-62 SLQME
+62 
-67 TRRSW
+67 
-72 LYASV
+72 
-77 RNACLNWLK
+77 
-86 HQQVEQTNV
+86 
-95 EALIEATRYDMSTRY
+95 
-110 EEHERLLQQA
+110 
-120 ERIARELK
+120 
-128 EPTCTILR
+128 
-136 LCYFEHLTYQQAA
+136 
-149 DSRQAGHQ
+149 
-157 SQHREEAYFQGTRHF
+157 
-172 ARANEAY
+172 
-179 KHRELGGKIMN
+179 MN

-205 ENVSENAS
+205 ENVSEKA
-213 GKVSENVSDAR
+213 SENVSDAR

-246 EAFEQK
+246 EAFEKK
-252 HISSEEEHLQK
+252 HISSEEEHLSFEK
-263 AEDELSEKK
+263 ESIVKNEKK
-272 IDKARILTW
+272 VSKARILTW

-318 SPKQVEQ
+318 SSKQVEQ

-349 TRVMLNANSTLEYP
+349 TKVMLNANSTLEYP

-405 TIFDVKAYRKD
+405 TVFDVKAYRKD
-416 APKVTLMEGKVKV
+416 APKVTLMQGKVKV
-429 SNADTEI
+429 SNADTEV

-456 SSSASD
+456 SSSVSD

-524 AKVRIEKGKIM
+524 ARIRMEKGKIM

>member
-1 MQQEINIKV
+1 
-10 VAQDRAKDNDFKQLF
+10 
-25 LEMYPRLVRYAV
+25 
-37 SLLGDGNEAR
+37 
-47 DVVGDVFEKAWNQFS
+47 
-62 SLQME
+62 
-67 TRRSW
+67 
-72 LYASV
+72 
-77 RNACLNWLK
+77 
-86 HQQVEQTNV
+86 
-95 EALIEATRYDMSTRY
+95 
-110 EEHERLLQQA
+110 
-120 ERIARELK
+120 
-128 EPTCTILR
+128 
-136 LCYFEHLTYQQAA
+136 
-149 DSRQAGHQ
+149 
-157 SQHREEAYFQGTRHF
+157 
-172 ARANEAY
+172 
-179 KHRELGGKIMN
+179 MN
-190 KNQDQELDYRMDSVS
+190 KNQNQELDDRMNPVSEKVSENAFENIS
-205 ENVSENAS
+205 ENVSE
-213 GKVSENVSDAR
+213 KVSDAR

-246 EAFEQK
+246 EAFEKK
-252 HISSEEEHLQK
+252 HISSEKHPSSEKEHLQK

-349 TRVMLNANSTLEYP
+349 TKVMLNANSTLEYP

-416 APKVTLMEGKVKV
+416 APKVTLMQGKVKV
-429 SNADTEI
+429 SNADTEV

-456 SSSASD
+456 SPSASD

-524 AKVRIEKGKIM
+524 ARIKIEKGKIM